1 MKAHE
6 AKSALKK
13 KRRWHELKGE
23 DEVEHEVMDNNCH
36 NINPNKKEKEMKRK

>member
-23 DEVEHEVMDNNCH
+23 DEVEHEVMDNNCD